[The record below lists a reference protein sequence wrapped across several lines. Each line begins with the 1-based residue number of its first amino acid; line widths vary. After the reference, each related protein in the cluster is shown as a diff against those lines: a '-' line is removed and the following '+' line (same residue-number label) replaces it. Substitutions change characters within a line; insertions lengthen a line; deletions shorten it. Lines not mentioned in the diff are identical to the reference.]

1 MIATKHWLYIP
12 FLLLLVSY
20 SAKAQQ
26 CGNCKEIPKIAGFG
40 FDIKVKQPNKEE
52 GTENLWPEWKNLFM
66 LASVVSTQIAN
77 NESGCLKMTIPPS
90 VDTGDIEQLSV
101 GGETFI
107 NLPSNPLISPDLSK
121 YGSYLMTGSIT
132 NNGTSCQLHVEIQAA
147 CSRKVIITAQTNFSF
162 SSVAG
167 NVSNIAQ
174 QVVAQLSPLADKIK
188 KFELAERQQAKELS
202 LYPVSWGDPIKIIP
216 QKKILKAGESTSF
229 TIEVKDCDGKPL
241 AGREVLFTETTFEGF
256 KVPGTTGGIVTPAK
270 VITDANGIAKA
281 TFTLKA
287 GSKEAFIAAYS
298 PGKDVKGCNS
308 ILFGDAP
315 VNIKYTY
322 SGYVVYTYDGISQLT
337 TNVDGDVMNNF
348 FTGKETTNISYRAS
362 FYGEGGTAEHITL
375 SISDEEEVGTEV
387 PDVLG
392 SGSYKF
398 NKNDY
403 WKSTVICNC
412 AGKGDVTEQ
421 KIRKISNGDIKKANI
436 VFDYNGDFGRVGVRL
451 TFNTKGSFS
460 YYATYMPSQSSSS
473 EEDFD
478 WSVDFDTMIDK
489 NLTFKKETVGNRTR
503 YTAEGENTLKL
514 ANGSQTSKIKLVVWE
529 E

>member
-1 MIATKHWLYIP
+1 MIN
-12 FLLLLVSY
+12 
-20 SAKAQQ
+20 SAKAPQ

-66 LASVVSTQIAN
+66 LASVVSIQIAN
-77 NESGCLKMTIPPS
+77 NETGCLKMTLPPS
-90 VDTGDIEQLSV
+90 VDTGDVELLSV
-101 GGETFI
+101 GGETFV

-132 NNGTSCQLHVEIQAA
+132 NNGTNCQLHVEVQVA
-147 CSRKVIITAQTNFSF
+147 CNRKVVIAAQIDFSL

-167 NVSNIAQ
+167 SVSNIAQ
-174 QVVAQLSPLADKIK
+174 QVVAKLSPLADKIK

-202 LYPVSWGDPIKIIP
+202 LYPVSWGDPIKITP

-229 TIEVKDCDGKPL
+229 TIEVKDCDGTPL
-241 AGREVLFTETTFEGF
+241 AGREVVFNESMFEGF
-256 KVPGTTGGIVTPAK
+256 KVPGTIGGTVVPAK
-270 VITDANGIAKA
+270 VITDANGNAKA

-287 GSKEAFIAAYS
+287 GSKEAFIAAHS

-308 ILFGDAP
+308 MLFGDAA
-315 VNIKYTY
+315 VNVKYTY
-322 SGYVVYTYDGISQLT
+322 SGYVIYTYDGISQLT

-348 FTGKETTNISYRAS
+348 FTGKETTNVSYRAS
-362 FYGEGGTAEHITL
+362 FYGEGSAENITL
-375 SISDEEEVGTEV
+375 GISDEEEIGTNV

-392 SGSYKF
+392 SGSYKY

-421 KIRKISNGDIKKANI
+421 KIKQNSSGDIKKTDI
-436 VFDYNGDFGRVGVRL
+436 VFDFNGDFGRVGLRL
-451 TFNTKGSFS
+451 TFNTTGSFS
-460 YYATYMPSQSSSS
+460 YFATYMPSQSSSS
-473 EEDFD
+473 QEEFY
-478 WSVDFDTMIDK
+478 WPVDFDTMTDK
-489 NLTFKKETVGNRTR
+489 NFTIKKETVGNRTR
-503 YTAEGENTLKL
+503 YTAEGEHTLKL